1 MTDSDREIEDRL
13 RARLHE
19 RADMARPEPDFDAVA
34 TRAARVDSRQRR
46 ALTIALALVLVAG
59 PALGFVVGRGSDDSG
74 GDVAAS
80 GGDDPA
86 DDSEDAGDDVGTVAP
101 GAPGFA
107 GRTFASG
114 AAGFDTGVASEKF
127 GGISMAPDGTI
138 RPAERLG
145 LRTTA
150 DGVDIRLYRTT
161 YPEGWNG
168 VQEAPP
174 WAPDWEP
181 TGVCGP
187 TGAAMAGISTELAV
201 GESYLELWPDLPRA
215 TASYGAF
222 GLEQSDAHWWVML
235 QTPPNVAEVQASF
248 EGGATDVMEPIQ
260 GISILV
266 GRAGEPG
273 NDPWTPRGSVV
284 LRDAS
289 GGTVEEIPL
298 GPEIYSRGYSPWNDD
313 DFEARCTPP
322 PPPPPEL
329 PPAGEQPADVA
340 TASAAVTEA
349 FENAFDGALTREER
363 DEYFHDPTGE
373 AREAG
378 AQAGEAFPDAVAS
391 AKVQVKALVFTAP
404 DTAVVRFDLD
414 TSMSDFRDQ
423 FGEAKL
429 IDGSWKV
436 TDRTLCAMASY
447 GGGSCPTVE
456 PYPQPDPYAPWYGKG
471 GGCGPGADCVIA
483 DGTAVLEDRAAA
495 EAAQPSSGG

>member
-1 MTDSDREIEDRL
+1 MTESDREIEDRL
-13 RARLHE
+13 RARLSQ

-59 PALGFVVGRGSDDSG
+59 PALGFVVGRGSEGSG
-74 GDVAAS
+74 ADVAAS
-80 GGDDPA
+80 GGDGTDQ
-86 DDSEDAGDDVGTVAP
+86 DDATDDVGTTAG
-101 GAPGFA
+101 GAPSMA
-107 GRTFASG
+107 GPTFASKG
-114 AAGFDTGVASEKF
+114 AAADVFSGRESV
-127 GGISMAPDGTI
+127 GGMSIAPDGSI
-138 RPAERLG
+138 QPAERLG

-150 DGVDIRLYRTT
+150 DGVDIRLYRST
-161 YPEGWNG
+161 YPESWYGAM
-168 VQEAPP
+168 EAPP

-187 TGAAMAGISTELAV
+187 TGAAMAGMSSEFAV
-201 GESYLELWPDLPRA
+201 GESYLELWPDPPQA

-222 GLEQSDAHWWVML
+222 GLEQSDPHWWVML
-235 QTPPNVAEVQASF
+235 QTPPNVTEVEARF
-248 EGGATDVMEPIQ
+248 EGGATDTMEPIE

-266 GRAGEPG
+266 ARAGEPG
-273 NDPWTPRGSVV
+273 NDPWTPRGTVV

-289 GGTVEEIPL
+289 GGTVEEVAL
-298 GPEIYSRGYSPWNDD
+298 GQALMERSYAPWNDE

-340 TASAAVTEA
+340 AASAAVTEA
-349 FENAFDGALTREER
+349 LESSFDGSLTREQR
-363 DEYFHDPTGE
+363 NEYFHDPTGE
-373 AREAG
+373 ARDAG

-391 AKVQVKALVFTAP
+391 AKAHVKALVFTAP

-414 TSMSDFRDQ
+414 TSMSDFNDQ
-423 FGEAKL
+423 FGEVKL